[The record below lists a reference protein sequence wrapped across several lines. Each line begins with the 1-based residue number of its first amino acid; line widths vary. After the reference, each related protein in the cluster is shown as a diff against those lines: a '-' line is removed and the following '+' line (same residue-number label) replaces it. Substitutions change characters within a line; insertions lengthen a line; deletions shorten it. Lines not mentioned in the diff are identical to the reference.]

1 MAEGEKP
8 AGSGTAF
15 ELPAQIRRVTLPPMP
30 LPCPGLPSFAVY
42 FRFRCG
48 RRRPGWCLGDD
59 RDGRGRRVREA
70 CGQTPAYVSGCS
82 RARPGGRRARGSSRA
97 GVSNDRAGTPA
108 SMGAR
113 QNWYRSM
120 IGMVGASVPRLFG
133 RALGVGRDRVSDAV
147 NTLVLAYVGAA
158 PPILLLFSAPI
169 SALPTPRTSRW
180 PPRRSSRPRGIDR
193 ADRRGAH
200 HHQRARRRPRRGT
213 GAGAATGGNASA
225 LRASPPRR
233 DTLASGG

>member
-15 ELPAQIRRVTLPPMP
+15 ELPAQIPRNPSPDAPALSGLALIRRLLP
-30 LPCPGLPSFAVY
+30 LSLWKEASGLVL
-42 FRFRCG
+42 G
-48 RRRPGWCLGDD
+48 RRPGWT
-59 RDGRGRRVREA
+59 RKARTRGVRSDA
-70 CGQTPAYVSGCS
+70 RLRQRCS

-200 HHQRARRRPRRGT
+200 HHHRTRRRPRLGT